1 MKTRDLT
8 ITALLI
14 ALTAV
19 ATLVVRIP
27 IPATQGYLNF
37 GDSMVYIS
45 ALLFGPLIGLLAGGL
60 GSALADLFGG
70 FSQFAPYTLV
80 IKGLE
85 GFLVG
90 AISWRLAKR
99 PAPTVGSVLTAAV
112 AILVGGAAM
121 IGGYYV
127 AEAFIMGLGT
137 AAAAAEVPGN
147 IIQVVGGLIVAIPAS
162 LLLRGLATERA
173 R

>member
-99 PAPTVGSVLTAAV
+99 PAPTVGNVLTAAV